1 MVKALAVYGFRALT
15 IILLIIIPYNSF
27 DYVKGLIYN
36 LGNLI
41 FEYNNL
47 KRYIGVGMNRYFTI
61 ILNPTADQGNAK
73 KKIPLIEEFFS
84 KNAADFKIVL
94 TEGIGH
100 AISIAESS
108 AQIPDNVI
116 VAAGGDGTSNE
127 VINGL
132 MFNSRKP
139 ESSSI
144 HQNRLQFGVLPIGRG
159 NDFAFGAGVPHD
171 LTESMRLL
179 LDGTFYLMD
188 VGLITGGDF
197 PKGRY
202 FGNGVG
208 IGFDAIVGLEAAKM
222 KHLHGAAPYII
233 AALKT
238 LVMLPKAPTIEI
250 SYKDRKQILT
260 PALISIMNGKRM
272 GGAFFM
278 APDGDMSDG
287 LLNLALT
294 QQGTRISL
302 LKAMMLYMKGEQSRH
317 RGTFTDSAEKF
328 SLKALS
334 GSMTAHA
341 DGETICIA
349 GTVLKVQIISSALQ
363 IITRRK
369 PSCH

>member
-1 MVKALAVYGFRALT
+1 
-15 IILLIIIPYNSF
+15 
-27 DYVKGLIYN
+27 
-36 LGNLI
+36 
-41 FEYNNL
+41 
-47 KRYIGVGMNRYFTI
+47 MNRYFTI
-61 ILNPTADQGNAK
+61 ILNPVADQGNAK
-73 KKIPLIEEFFS
+73 KKIPLIKEFFS
-84 KNAADFKIVL
+84 KNAANFKIIL
-94 TEGIGH
+94 TEEIGH
-100 AISIAESS
+100 ATSIAESS
-108 AQIPDNVI
+108 AQIPDQVI

-132 MFNSRKP
+132 MFNSCKP
-139 ESSSI
+139 ESSAI
-144 HQNRLQFGVLPIGRG
+144 HKNRLQFGVLPIGRG
-159 NDFAFGAGVPHD
+159 NDFAFGAGVPSD
-171 LTESMRLL
+171 LIESMRLL
-179 LDGTFYLMD
+179 LDGTFYPMD

-317 RGTFTDSAEKF
+317 R
-328 SLKALS
+328 
-334 GSMTAHA
+334 
-341 DGETICIA
+341 
-349 GTVLKVQIISSALQ
+349 
-363 IITRRK
+363 
-369 PSCH
+369 

>member
-1 MVKALAVYGFRALT
+1 MVKNEFFY
-15 IILLIIIPYNSF
+15 PNSF
-27 DYVKGLIYN
+27 DSVKGLIYN

-47 KRYIGVGMNRYFTI
+47 KRYIGAGMNRYFTI
-61 ILNPTADQGNAK
+61 ILNPVADQGNAK
-73 KKIPLIEEFFS
+73 KKIPLIKEFFL
-84 KNAADFKIVL
+84 KNATDFKIVL

-100 AISIAESS
+100 ATSIAASS
-108 AQIPDNVI
+108 AQIPDRVI

-132 MFNSRKP
+132 MFNSCKP

-159 NDFAFGAGVPHD
+159 NDFAFGAGVPSD
-171 LTESMRLL
+171 FTESMRLL
-179 LDGTFYLMD
+179 LNGTFYPMD
-188 VGLITGGDF
+188 VGLVTGGDF

-233 AALKT
+233 GALKT
-238 LVMLPKAPTIEI
+238 LVMLPKAPTVEI

-278 APDGDMSDG
+278 APDGNMSDG
-287 LLNLALT
+287 LLNLT
-294 QQGTRISL
+294 ITHQGTRISL
-302 LKAMMLYMKGEQSRH
+302 LKAMMLYMKGKQSRH
-317 RGTFTDSAEKF
+317 RGTITDSAEKF

-341 DGETICIA
+341 DGETICVA
-349 GTVLKVQIISSALQ
+349 GTALRVQIIPSALQ
-363 IITRRK
+363 LITRRRL
-369 PSCH
+369 P

>member
-1 MVKALAVYGFRALT
+1 MK
-15 IILLIIIPYNSF
+15 
-27 DYVKGLIYN
+27 
-36 LGNLI
+36 
-41 FEYNNL
+41 
-47 KRYIGVGMNRYFTI
+47 RYFTI

-73 KKIPLIEEFFS
+73 KKIPIIKEFFS
-84 KNAADFKIVL
+84 KNKTDFKIVL
-94 TEGIGH
+94 TERIGH

-108 AQIPDNVI
+108 VQIPNQII

-132 MFNSRKP
+132 MVNSRKP

-144 HQNRLQFGVLPIGRG
+144 HQNGLQFGVLPIGRG
-159 NDFAFGAGVPHD
+159 NDFSFGAGVPSD

-179 LDGTFYLMD
+179 LDGDFHPMD

-238 LVMLPKAPTIEI
+238 LIMLPKAPTVEI

-272 GGAFFM
+272 GGVFFM

-287 LLNLALT
+287 LLNLT
-294 QQGTRISL
+294 ITHQGTRISL
-302 LKAMMLYMKGEQSRH
+302 LKAMMLYMKGKQSGH
-317 RGTFTDSAEKF
+317 RDTLTDSAEKF

-341 DGETICIA
+341 DGETICVA
-349 GTVLKVQIISSALQ
+349 GTDLRVQIIPSALRL
-363 IITRRK
+363 ITRRK
-369 PSCH
+369 LP